1 MRSCSTYHWE
11 LVHGHLRKVATVL
24 GLVCDQACSSD
35 HVGGHT
41 VSNVEENV
49 LSLADFGQV
58 LDIPVC
64 SLGCTVVAKYSFI
77 LARLEECY
85 AAVGFGS
92 DVDEGRSLSILSKE
106 VFVPGDC

>member
-1 MRSCSTYHWE
+1 MLSCSTHHWE

-35 HVGGHT
+35 HVGGHA

-49 LSLADFGQV
+49 LSLADFRKI

-64 SLGCTVVAKYSFI
+64 SLSCTVVAKNSFI

-85 AAVGFGS
+85 TAVGFGS
-92 DVDEGRSLSILSKE
+92 DIDERGSVGVLSKE
-106 VFVPGDC
+106 VLVPDKC

>member
-1 MRSCSTYHWE
+1 M
-11 LVHGHLRKVATVL
+11 
-24 GLVCDQACSSD
+24 CDQACCSD

-49 LSLADFGQV
+49 LSLADFGQI
-58 LDIPVC
+58 LDIPVR

-85 AAVGFGS
+85 AAVGFGN
-92 DVDEGRSLSILSKE
+92 DVDEGRSVGILSKE
-106 VFVPGDC
+106 VLIPGLC